1 MKKILIPISYLLVIA
16 LTVVCT
22 LALSTDKLDQLESLL
37 LNRFVDGADRDAL
50 EDAAA
55 EAMVGALGDRWSY
68 YLTADELDSYY
79 DRVKN
84 SYVGIGVTTTLES
97 GVGLRITKIENDS
110 PAEKALLQ
118 VDDLIIAVDGRDLAD
133 LSMTQMTDLIRGKE
147 NTVVEMTVLRDD
159 RQLSVSVTRARVKT
173 AVATATMLDGNVG
186 LVTIEN
192 FNENCY
198 SETWAAIDSLLDG
211 GAQALIFDVRYNGGG
226 YVSELLKVLD
236 DLLPEGE
243 LFHSHYYNGKE
254 QTYTSNAKCLEMPMA
269 VLINSESYSAA
280 EFFAAA
286 LREYDWAIL
295 VGEQTQGKGHF
306 QQLYELKDGSAVGL
320 SIGRYTTPNGV
331 DLEGVGLTPDVTV
344 AVTEDISQ
352 KIYAGTLDPMA
363 DPQILAAIEA
373 LQAQKNLD

>member
-22 LALSTDKLDQLESLL
+22 LALSTDKLDQLENLL

-55 EAMVGALGDRWSY
+55 EAMVEALGDRWSY

-97 GVGLRITKIENDS
+97 GAGLRITKIENDS

-118 VDDLIIAVDGRDLAD
+118 VGDLIIAVDGRDLAD

-198 SETWAAIDSLLDG
+198 SEMRAAIDSLLDG

-226 YVSELLKVLD
+226 YVSELLKLLD

-331 DLEGVGLTPDVTV
+331 DLEGVGLTPDVAV
-344 AVTEDISQ
+344 EVTEDISQ

>member
-1 MKKILIPISYLLVIA
+1 MKKILIPLSYLLVIA
-16 LTVVCT
+16 LTVACT
-22 LALSTDKLDQLESLL
+22 LALSTDKLDQLENLL

-118 VDDLIIAVDGRDLAD
+118 VDDLIVAVDGRSLAD
-133 LSMTQMTDLIRGKE
+133 LSMTQMTELIRGEE
-147 NTVVEMTVLRDD
+147 NTAVEITVLRDG
-159 RQLSVSVTRARVKT
+159 QEINATVTRERVKT
-173 AVATATMLDGNVG
+173 AVATSTMLDGNIG
-186 LVTIEN
+186 LVTIKN
-192 FNENCY
+192 FNDNCY
-198 SETWAAIDSLLDG
+198 NETRAAIDELLDA
-211 GAQALIFDVRYNGGG
+211 GAQALIFDVRFNGGG

-269 VLINSESYSAA
+269 VLVNSESYSAA

-286 LREYDWAIL
+286 LHEYEWATL

-306 QQLYELKDGSAVGL
+306 QQLFELKDGSAVGL

-331 DLEGVGLTPDVTV
+331 DLEGIGLTPDVTV
-344 AVTEDISQ
+344 EVSEEISA
-352 KIYAGTLDPMA
+352 KIYAGTLDPSE